1 MWPHR
6 LMLKFS
12 LAVAFP
18 LGIFCSTGL
27 VRAEEAEA
35 TPPAVSQEIQ
45 DAIDALKD
53 SKPESDKS
61 DKAEIAATHKQARSI
76 NPLHDGQKIHL
87 HTYCLDDT
95 GDIWACVGT
104 TDGYVQHY
112 SPEGELK
119 AEIKLDFVPT
129 AINTARDLDIFVAGN
144 GKMARLTRTGEIKL
158 QANTAN
164 LPNPEEFKKQAQE
177 EAKAES
183 ETMRKL
189 VETNIARV
197 EKTIEKV
204 TAQIKELTDKEEE
217 VPKSLQTRLSLY
229 ERQLTSLQSRLAK
242 VTAADISD
250 ADLAQMMAS
259 RMRITALAVTEKDV
273 FVCVTGNG
281 YEVWRSDHDFQEPTK
296 VLERL
301 SGCCGQMDIQA
312 SGDQLLVAANT
323 KFQVAIHDRDGTPVS
338 SFGKRDREAVDG
350 FGSCCNPMNIRCCS
364 NGDVLCAESSIG
376 NIKRFNAA
384 GELVGYIG
392 KAKIGIGCKHVAVAH
407 DDVRDRYYMMN
418 VDKGNILVLLPLAE
432 APEFT
437 EEELASKAAADGLG
451 KKLIGEWTAAQAP
464 KKENRTDE
472 EKIKALT
479 QPDSPFSRIDFQP
492 GGKLTVQG
500 GMLGQYSNDLSWV
513 AVRQEGE
520 ELTISIQM
528 SGADW
533 LEFQL
538 HFAGDEDVQ
547 IKSQAFPELK
557 ATRAAKDADE
567 KQPEEPKTTAK

>member
-1 MWPHR
+1 MWLSHST
-6 LMLKFS
+6 LKFS
-12 LAVAFP
+12 LAVALP
-18 LGIFCSTGL
+18 LGLLPFLCSTG
-27 VRAEEAEA
+27 VVSAEEEAA
-35 TPPAVSQEIQ
+35 TPPPVVSKEVQ
-45 DAIDALKD
+45 DAIDALKG
-53 SKPESDKS
+53 SQKS
-61 DKAEIAATHKQARSI
+61 ETPHKAEVAATHKQARSI
-76 NPLHDGQKIHL
+76 NPQHDGQKIHL
-87 HTYCLDDT
+87 NTYCLDET

-104 TDGYVQHY
+104 TEGFVQHY

-158 QANTAN
+158 QGNTAN

-204 TAQIKELTDKEEE
+204 TGQIKELTDKEEE
-217 VPKSLQTRLSLY
+217 VPKSLKIRLSLY
-229 ERQLTSLQSRLAK
+229 ERQMTSLKTRLEK
-242 VTAADISD
+242 VSTAEVSD
-250 ADLAQMMAS
+250 ADIAQMMAS
-259 RMRITALAVTEKDV
+259 RMRITALAVTERDV

-281 YEVWRSDHDFQEPTK
+281 YEVWRSDHDFKEPTK
-296 VLERL
+296 VLDRL

-407 DDVRDRYYMMN
+407 DDVRDRYSMMN
-418 VDKGNILVLLPLAE
+418 VDKGNILVLMPLAE
-432 APEFT
+432 VPEFT
-437 EEELASKAAADGLG
+437 EEELASKAATEGLG
-451 KKLIGEWTAAQAP
+451 KKLIGEWTTAQAP
-464 KKENRTDE
+464 RKANRTDE
-472 EKIKALT
+472 EKIQALT
-479 QPDSPFSRIDFQP
+479 RPEGAFNHIVFQP

-520 ELTISIQM
+520 QLAVSIQM

-533 LEFQL
+533 LEFQFQ
-538 HFAGDEDVQ
+538 FAGDDEVQ
-547 IKSQAFPELK
+547 IKSEAFPELK
-557 ATRAAKDADE
+557 ATRATEAA
-567 KQPEEPKTTAK
+567 QEPKTTAK

>member
-12 LAVAFP
+12 LAVALP
-18 LGIFCSTGL
+18 LGLLYSADL
-27 VRAEEAEA
+27 VRAEEEVT
-35 TPPAVSQEIQ
+35 TPPAVSKEIQ

-53 SKPESDKS
+53 SKRDSDK
-61 DKAEIAATHKQARSI
+61 DEVAATHKQARSI
-76 NPLHDGQKIHL
+76 NPMHAGQKIPL
-87 HTYCLDDT
+87 NTYCLDDT
-95 GDIWACVGT
+95 GDIWACVGSK
-104 TDGYVQHY
+104 DGYVQHY
-112 SPEGELK
+112 SPDGELK
-119 AEIKLDFVPT
+119 AEIKLDFIPT

-158 QANTAN
+158 QGNTAN
-164 LPNPEEFKKQAQE
+164 LPNPEEFKKQVQE

-189 VETNIARV
+189 VETNLTRV

-204 TAQIKELTDKEEE
+204 TGQIKELTDKEEE
-217 VPKSLQTRLSLY
+217 VPKSLKTRLSLY
-229 ERQLTSLQSRLAK
+229 ERQLASLQARLQK
-242 VTAADISD
+242 VTTGEISD
-250 ADLAQMMAS
+250 ADIAQMMAS
-259 RMRITALAVTEKDV
+259 RTRITALAVTEKDV

-281 YEVWRSDHDFQEPTK
+281 YEVWRSDHDFKEPTK
-296 VLERL
+296 VLDRL

-323 KFQVAIHDRDGTPVS
+323 KFQVAIHDRDGAPVS
-338 SFGKRDREAVDG
+338 SFGKRDREAIDG

-407 DDVRDRYYMMN
+407 DEVRDRYYMMN

-451 KKLIGEWTAAQAP
+451 KKLTGEWTAAQAP
-464 KKENRTDE
+464 RKANRTDE

-479 QPDSPFSRIDFQP
+479 QPETPFNRIVFQP
-492 GGKLTVQG
+492 GGQLTVQG

-513 AVRQEGE
+513 AVQQAGE

-533 LEFQL
+533 LEFRLQ
-538 HFAGDEDVQ
+538 FTGDSELQ
-547 IKSQAFPELK
+547 IKSEAFPELK
-557 ATRAAKDADE
+557 ATRAAKAE
-567 KQPEEPKTTAK
+567 

>member
-1 MWPHR
+1 MWLSHST
-6 LMLKFS
+6 LKFS
-12 LAVAFP
+12 LAVALP
-18 LGIFCSTGL
+18 LGLLPFLCSTG
-27 VRAEEAEA
+27 VVSAEEEAA
-35 TPPAVSQEIQ
+35 TPPPVVSKEVQ
-45 DAIDALKD
+45 DAIDALKG
-53 SKPESDKS
+53 SQKS
-61 DKAEIAATHKQARSI
+61 ETPHKAEVAATHKQARSI
-76 NPLHDGQKIHL
+76 NPQHDGQKIHL
-87 HTYCLDDT
+87 NTYCLDET

-104 TDGYVQHY
+104 TEGFVQHY

-158 QANTAN
+158 QGNTAN

-204 TAQIKELTDKEEE
+204 TGQIKELTDKEEE
-217 VPKSLQTRLSLY
+217 VPKSLKIRLSLY
-229 ERQLTSLQSRLAK
+229 ERQMTSLKTRLEK
-242 VTAADISD
+242 VSTAEVSD
-250 ADLAQMMAS
+250 ADIAQMMAS
-259 RMRITALAVTEKDV
+259 RMRITALAVTERDV

-281 YEVWRSDHDFQEPTK
+281 YEVWRSDHDFKEPTK
-296 VLERL
+296 VLDRL

-418 VDKGNILVLLPLAE
+418 VDKGNILVLMPLAE

-437 EEELASKAAADGLG
+437 EEELASKAATEGLG
-451 KKLIGEWTAAQAP
+451 KKLIGEWTTAQAP

-479 QPDSPFSRIDFQP
+479 RPDSPFNSITFQP

-520 ELTISIQM
+520 QLAVSIQM

-533 LEFQL
+533 LEFQ
-538 HFAGDEDVQ
+538 FQFSGNDEVQ

-557 ATRAAKDADE
+557 ATRAAKDA
-567 KQPEEPKTTAK
+567 EEPKTTAK

>member
-1 MWPHR
+1 MWLSHST
-6 LMLKFS
+6 LKFS
-12 LAVAFP
+12 LAVALP
-18 LGIFCSTGL
+18 LGLLPFLCSTG
-27 VRAEEAEA
+27 VVSAEEEAA
-35 TPPAVSQEIQ
+35 TPPPVVSKEVQ
-45 DAIDALKD
+45 DAIDALKG
-53 SKPESDKS
+53 SQKS
-61 DKAEIAATHKQARSI
+61 ETPHKAEVAATHKQARSI
-76 NPLHDGQKIHL
+76 NPQHDGQKIHL
-87 HTYCLDDT
+87 NTYCLDET

-104 TDGYVQHY
+104 TEGFVQHY

-158 QANTAN
+158 QGNTAN

-204 TAQIKELTDKEEE
+204 TGQIKELTDKEEE
-217 VPKSLQTRLSLY
+217 VPKSLKTRLSLY
-229 ERQLTSLQSRLAK
+229 ERQMTSLKTRLEK
-242 VTAADISD
+242 VSTAEVSD
-250 ADLAQMMAS
+250 ADIAQMMAS
-259 RMRITALAVTEKDV
+259 RMRITALAVTERDV

-281 YEVWRSDHDFQEPTK
+281 YEVWRSDHDFKEPTK
-296 VLERL
+296 VLDRL

-418 VDKGNILVLLPLAE
+418 VDKGNILVLMPLAE

-437 EEELASKAAADGLG
+437 EEELASKAATEGLG
-451 KKLIGEWTAAQAP
+451 KKLIGEWTTAQAP

-479 QPDSPFSRIDFQP
+479 RPDSPFNSITFQP

-520 ELTISIQM
+520 QLAVSIQM

-533 LEFQL
+533 LEFQ
-538 HFAGDEDVQ
+538 FQFSGNDEVQ

-557 ATRAAKDADE
+557 ATRAAKDA
-567 KQPEEPKTTAK
+567 EEPKTTAK

>member
-1 MWPHR
+1 MWPNR

-12 LAVAFP
+12 LAVALP
-18 LGIFCSTGL
+18 LGLFCSTGL
-27 VRAEEAEA
+27 VLAEFEEGAA
-35 TPPAVSQEIQ
+35 PPAVSKEIQ

-53 SKPESDKS
+53 SKPESDK
-61 DKAEIAATHKQARSI
+61 AEVAATHKQARSI
-76 NPLHDGQKIHL
+76 NPMHDGQKIHL

-104 TDGYVQHY
+104 ADGYVQHY

-119 AEIKLDFVPT
+119 AEIKLDFIPT

-183 ETMRKL
+183 QTMTKL
-189 VETNIARV
+189 VETNITRV
-197 EKTIEKV
+197 EATIAKV
-204 TAQIKELTDKEEE
+204 TAQIKELTDKEED
-217 VPKSLQTRLSLY
+217 VPKSLKTRLSLY
-229 ERQLTSLQSRLAK
+229 ERQLTSLQTRLAK

-250 ADLAQMMAS
+250 ADIAQMMAS

-281 YEVWRSDHDFQEPTK
+281 YEVWRSNHDFKEPTK
-296 VLERL
+296 VLDRL

-384 GELVGYIG
+384 GELVGFIG

-418 VDKGNILVLLPLAE
+418 VDKGNILILLPLAE

-451 KKLIGEWTAAQAP
+451 KKLIGDWTAAQAP

-479 QPDSPFSRIDFQP
+479 QPDSPFNRIVFQP

-500 GMLGQYSNDLSWV
+500 GMLGQYSNDLTWV
-513 AVRQEGE
+513 ALRQEGE
-520 ELTISIQM
+520 QLAVSIQM

-533 LEFQL
+533 LEFQ
-538 HFAGDEDVQ
+538 FQFSGNEEVQ
-547 IKSQAFPELK
+547 IKSEAFPQLK
-557 ATRAAKDADE
+557 ATRAAKE
-567 KQPEEPKTTAK
+567 VEQPKTTAK

>member
-1 MWPHR
+1 MWLSHST
-6 LMLKFS
+6 LKFS
-12 LAVAFP
+12 LAVALP
-18 LGIFCSTGL
+18 LGLLPFLCSTG
-27 VRAEEAEA
+27 VVSAEEEAA
-35 TPPAVSQEIQ
+35 TPPPVVSKEVQ
-45 DAIDALKD
+45 DAIDALKG
-53 SKPESDKS
+53 SQKS
-61 DKAEIAATHKQARSI
+61 ETPHKAEVAATHKQARSI
-76 NPLHDGQKIHL
+76 NPQHDGQKIHL
-87 HTYCLDDT
+87 NTYCLDET

-104 TDGYVQHY
+104 TEGFVQHY

-158 QANTAN
+158 QGNTAN

-204 TAQIKELTDKEEE
+204 TGQIKELTDKEEE
-217 VPKSLQTRLSLY
+217 VPKSLKTRLSLY
-229 ERQLTSLQSRLAK
+229 ERQMTSLKTRLEK
-242 VTAADISD
+242 VSTAEVSD
-250 ADLAQMMAS
+250 ADIAQMMAS
-259 RMRITALAVTEKDV
+259 RMRITALAVTERDV

-281 YEVWRSDHDFQEPTK
+281 YEVWRSDHDFKEPTK
-296 VLERL
+296 VLDRL

-384 GELVGYIG
+384 GELVGFIG

-418 VDKGNILVLLPLAE
+418 VDKGNILVLMPLAE
-432 APEFT
+432 VPEFT
-437 EEELASKAAADGLG
+437 EEELASKAATEGLG
-451 KKLIGEWTAAQAP
+451 KKLIGEWTTVQAP

-479 QPDSPFSRIDFQP
+479 RPDSPFNSITFQP

-520 ELTISIQM
+520 QLAVSIQM

-533 LEFQL
+533 LEFQ
-538 HFAGDEDVQ
+538 FQFSGNDEVQ

-557 ATRAAKDADE
+557 ATRAAKDA
-567 KQPEEPKTTAK
+567 EEPKTTAK